1 MFHSVDFI
9 SVRKSYK
16 MNQRIGSW
24 LKHLQTWCY
33 HLDLFSGG
41 FSLET
46 ARFLYKKILFLLRS
60 DLTL

>member
-41 FSLET
+41 FSLKLHVFYI
-46 ARFLYKKILFLLRS
+46 RKSYFCFDPI
-60 DLTL
+60 